1 MELSWLMRLRIALA
15 FGTGA
20 VLIGVLAWPL
30 AVPSEP
36 LGAVYLETTS
46 LGGVMILVGL
56 AFLAGLVAY
65 FLSWPY
71 GREIGIL
78 AAPAGLAVWGIR
90 SGSMGDLIRQNF
102 ALEQR
107 QALYVVLKW
116 EPFLWLGIVGAG
128 FAGVLVAQKLWAKP
142 QPDEPKQEAASKMN
156 AYLSAAI
163 ALVFSV
169 LISQF
174 CIAILAKDV
183 AMGDRELGSVVAQ
196 PAAGQIAF
204 AVIVSFGIAGF
215 VVKKFLGSSYVWP
228 IIASAFV
235 NIFVVSA
242 YVKANVL
249 QYLVQHWPAV
259 FFSNSALSV
268 LPVQM
273 VAFGTLGSIAG
284 YWLAVRYNYWRK
296 HG

>member
-1 MELSWLMRLRIALA
+1 MELSWLMRLRIAAA

-20 VLIGVLAWPL
+20 ILIGILGWPL
-30 AVPSEP
+30 AAPPEP
-36 LGAVYLETTS
+36 FGAVFDTIGS
-46 LGGVMILVGL
+46 GSALVLAAL
-56 AFLAGLVAY
+56 AFLAGLIAY

-90 SGSMGDLIRQNF
+90 SGSMGHLMTQNF
-102 ALEQR
+102 TLQQR
-107 QALYVVLKW
+107 ETLFAALKW

-128 FAGVLVAQKLWAKP
+128 FAGVLVGQKLWS
-142 QPDEPKQEAASKMN
+142 QPKAGRSKQQAASKMN
-156 AYLSAAI
+156 VYLNAAI

-174 CIAILAKDV
+174 CIRILAKDV

-196 PAAGQIAF
+196 PAAAQIAF
-204 AVIVSFGIAGF
+204 AVVVSFGVAGF
-215 VVKKFLGSSYVWP
+215 VVKKFLGASYIWP
-228 IIASAFV
+228 IIASAMV
-235 NIFVVSA
+235 TTFVVSA
-242 YVKANVL
+242 YAKAHVL

-259 FFSNSALSV
+259 FFSNSALAV

-284 YWLAVRYNYWRK
+284 YWLAVRYNYWRR